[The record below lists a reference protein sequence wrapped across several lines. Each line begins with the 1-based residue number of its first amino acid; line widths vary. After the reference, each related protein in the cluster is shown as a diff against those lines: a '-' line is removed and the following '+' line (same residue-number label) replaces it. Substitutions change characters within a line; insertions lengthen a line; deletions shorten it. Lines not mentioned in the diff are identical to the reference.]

1 MIQLTE
7 KWINTNFDI
16 LNEKI
21 FNSFY
26 GCKLPKPK
34 FVVSRAKNTLGLFH
48 YLKMD
53 HTGYSYVIKIS
64 KYYNRSEKELIDTL
78 CHEMIHEYIQYNNIH
93 DNNAHGTEFCRM
105 MGEINCNYDMH
116 MSVRSNISNV
126 AISNDYSKPTKLIVF
141 HTSKDNKFIV
151 RSTSYRIQ
159 TQIINNFRKYGEIY
173 TVYSLSKRALMMN
186 NCNKRLLGFKLTNDI
201 EEKILSDCFGKQVLV
216 RA

>member
-16 LNEKI
+16 LNEEI

-64 KYYNRSEKELIDTL
+64 KYYNRS
-78 CHEMIHEYIQYNNIH
+78 
-93 DNNAHGTEFCRM
+93 
-105 MGEINCNYDMH
+105 
-116 MSVRSNISNV
+116 
-126 AISNDYSKPTKLIVF
+126 
-141 HTSKDNKFIV
+141 
-151 RSTSYRIQ
+151 
-159 TQIINNFRKYGEIY
+159 
-173 TVYSLSKRALMMN
+173 
-186 NCNKRLLGFKLTNDI
+186 
-201 EEKILSDCFGKQVLV
+201 
-216 RA
+216 